1 MLRASSPK
9 FGVVALIAGIKDLSI
24 DVGVAGAHSI
34 MAATDAA
41 VLRDDIELVDA
52 RAQLV
57 AELGE
62 AAAART
68 FAVAGNFEM
77 MNRLLDALGVGPMGP
92 ATKLAEDLGVEIP
105 THFAN

>member
-1 MLRASSPK
+1 MLRVSSPK
-9 FGVVALIAGIKDLSI
+9 FGAVAQLAGIKDLSI
-24 DVGVAGAHSI
+24 DVGVAGSRSI
-34 MAATDAA
+34 MAAADAA
-41 VLRDDIELVDA
+41 VLRDDMELVDA

-57 AELGE
+57 TELGE

-92 ATKLAEDLGVEIP
+92 SAKLAEDLGVEIP
-105 THFAN
+105 SHFAN

>member
-9 FGVVALIAGIKDLSI
+9 FGVVAQLAGIKDLSV
-24 DVGVAGAHSI
+24 DVGVIGARFI
-34 MAATDAA
+34 MAAADAA

-92 ATKLAEDLGVEIP
+92 TAKLAEELGIEVP